1 MLYTGCFAQ
10 LCLTLHDPMDCSLP
24 GSFVHGIFQVRI
36 LDGLPFPPPG
46 DLPNSGIEL
55 ASPELAGRFFTTKP
69 LVNPNISP
77 DITKMSLKYHSYL
90 TGHMNSIV
98 ILGKIRLAYSMS
110 GASLVHQQ

>member
-46 DLPNSGIEL
+46 DIPNSGIEL
-55 ASPELAGRFFTTKP
+55 ESPELAGRFFTTSDTWEAHYTHVLISDNFVKRIV
-69 LVNPNISP
+69 LV
-77 DITKMSLKYHSYL
+77 SY
-90 TGHMNSIV
+90 
-98 ILGKIRLAYSMS
+98 Y
-110 GASLVHQQ
+110 